1 MELKK
6 DENLGRLLLIAGIA
20 AFAIGVF
27 AENWDVSRL
36 SSLKASKAQLEYDRD
51 EDYTLR
57 KPDYP
62 ISEADYITAPEALS
76 DKATD
81 TEKQAYEVAKK
92 EYETQKDTLKKKYEE
107 DIKTY
112 NTTLKSYNKQAA
124 ELRKKK
130 NLTQADYD
138 HRIASLKKSIQQK
151 EIDINKTWIPLFLRF
166 LGSLIFLAGSFF
178 LLKFGTNYEK
188 GGILVLIGFAIKTIV
203 GL

>member
-1 MELKK
+1 MALKK
-6 DENLGRLLLIAGIA
+6 DENLGRLLLLAGLA
-20 AFAIGVF
+20 AFAVGVF
-27 AENWDVSRL
+27 SENWDVSRL
-36 SSLKASKAQLEYDRD
+36 SSLKASRAQLEYDRD
-51 EDYTLR
+51 EDFIIK

-62 ISEADYITAPEALS
+62 INEVDYLNAPEVAG

-81 TEKQAYEVAKK
+81 VEKQAYEGAKR
-92 EYETQKDTLKKKYEE
+92 EYESQKEVLKKKYED
-107 DIKTY
+107 DIQKY
-112 NTTLKSYNKQAA
+112 NAALKSYNKQSA

-138 HRIASLKKSIQQK
+138 KKVASLKKSIQQK

-178 LLKFGTNYEK
+178 VLKFGTNYEK